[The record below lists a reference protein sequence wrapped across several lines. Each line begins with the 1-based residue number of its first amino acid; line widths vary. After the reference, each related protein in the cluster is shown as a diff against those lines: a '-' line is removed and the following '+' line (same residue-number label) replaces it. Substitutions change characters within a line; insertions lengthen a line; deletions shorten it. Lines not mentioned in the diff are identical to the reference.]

1 MTELGRNGARHR
13 GCTDADPDPAGR
25 NPDPVGSVLHCPRQR
40 PAAGRSRGAALQPPA
55 AGGPVLDRRQDQLQ
69 AGGERQGVIAG
80 GRPGRTER
88 MAVGRSQHL
97 QPALAPPA
105 LGQQLFTR
113 IDRKPAA
120 ALAGRL
126 PDIEAGPDPLQP
138 PAARIRRR
146 RRSPADLPQQQG
158 AALGGQGGCQ
168 HPLQDR
174 KRLCTDQNRTRRG
187 NAHTSTLDP
196 FVSPSWPA

>member
-1 MTELGRNGARHR
+1 MTGLGRNGARHR

-25 NPDPVGSVLHCPRQR
+25 NPDPVGSLLHCPWQG
-40 PAAGRSRGAALQPPA
+40 PAAGRSGGTALQPPA
-55 AGGPVLDRRQDQLQ
+55 PGGPVLDRRQDQLQ
-69 AGGERQGVIAG
+69 TGGERQGVIPG
-80 GRPGRTER
+80 GRPGRAER

-113 IDRKPAA
+113 IDGEPAA
-120 ALAGRL
+120 ALARRL
-126 PDIEAGPDPLQP
+126 PDVEAGPDPLQP
-138 PAARIRRR
+138 PGARIRRR
-146 RRSPADLPQQQG
+146 RAADLPQQQG
-158 AALGGQGGCQ
+158 AALGGQRSGQ

-174 KRLCTDQNRTRRG
+174 ERLCTDQNRTRRG
-187 NAHTSTLDP
+187 NAHTSNLGP